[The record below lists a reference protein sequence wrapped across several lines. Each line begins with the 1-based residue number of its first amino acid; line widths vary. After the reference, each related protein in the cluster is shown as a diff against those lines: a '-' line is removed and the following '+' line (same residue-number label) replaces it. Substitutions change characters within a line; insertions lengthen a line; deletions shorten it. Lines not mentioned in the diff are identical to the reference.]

1 MKQSRPG
8 STPLSERVHALN
20 DDIKQLDSAI
30 YELREGEAKGKPNS
44 ELVAEALE
52 RERAAKDAEVR
63 RELATL
69 GGGGASGSV
78 LAKGQSMRSAV
89 SDPGAVT
96 LTQMA
101 RGIALGD
108 WRGVGPDVRAQIS
121 SIPAAIPGAV
131 SAGIVDLAREQSV
144 IFKAGAQLLPID
156 TPSAKVARMTS
167 EPAVQWEPEDPARDL
182 SDGAWNFDAA
192 ELTASSAW
200 LYSTLSIEAVE
211 DVINLDSVIQN
222 AFAAQLALAFD
233 EAALNGTGADQPTG
247 IVIMDHAT
255 DRILEQLTVG
265 AVTDYKPFIQPMGAV
280 KAGHYE
286 PSSVVMPVE
295 LGTALACLQ
304 DTDTNPLQ
312 APKAYGQLTEYVSSF
327 MPANGGV
334 GTDEITV
341 IVGDL
346 AALTVGVRTNITLE
360 VSRLG
365 TGFKKGA
372 VEVRGYARFGTYLT
386 HPGALCVLRG
396 ITV

>member
-1 MKQSRPG
+1 MDPIQISPEHPAVKLG
-8 STPLSERVHALN
+8 KERDRLAKMIVEAR
-20 DDIKQLDSAI
+20 DGETSKIEGAP
-30 YELREGEAKGKPNS
+30 ELLRS
-44 ELVAEALE
+44 LE
-52 RERAAKDAEVR
+52 REYASVDAECRLRLEEAVI
-63 RELATL
+63 
-69 GGGGASGSV
+69 GAPSGRT
-78 LAKGQSMRSAV
+78 LAKGQSMRSAI
-89 SDPGAVT
+89 SEPGAVS
-96 LTQMA
+96 LTQMV
-101 RGIALGD
+101 RGIGLGD
-108 WRGVGPDVRAQIS
+108 WRGVGSDVRAQIS

-167 EPAVQWEPEDPARDL
+167 EPAVQFEPESADRDL
-182 SDGAWNFDAA
+182 TDGAWTFDAA

-200 LYSTLSIEAVE
+200 LYTTLSIEAVE

-247 IVIMDHAT
+247 IVIMDAAT
-255 DRILEQLTVG
+255 DRILEQLAVG
-265 AVTDYKPFIQPMGAV
+265 TVTDYKPFVEAMGAV
-280 KAGHYE
+280 KAAHYE
-286 PSSVVMPVE
+286 PSSVIMPVE
-295 LGTALACLQ
+295 LWTAMSCMQ

-312 APKAYGQLTEYVSSF
+312 APKAYDQLTEYVSSF
-327 MPANGGV
+327 MPAAGGV
-334 GTDEITV
+334 GTDEITA

-346 AALTVGVRTNITLE
+346 AALTVGVRTGITLE

-365 TGFKKGA
+365 AGFRKGSI
-372 VEVRGYARFGTYLT
+372 EIRGYCRFGTYLT

>member
-1 MKQSRPG
+1 VDPIQISAAQAAR
-8 STPLSERVHALN
+8 A
-20 DDIKQLDSAI
+20 KQLQKELALLRDAV
-30 YELREGEAKGKPNS
+30 YELREGEGKSTPNS
-44 ELVAEALE
+44 KTLAESLE
-52 RERAAKDAEVR
+52 RDIVAKDAELH
-63 RELATL
+63 RELEVIS
-69 GGGGASGSV
+69 GGGTSGSV

-89 SDPGAVT
+89 ADPGSAT
-96 LTQMA
+96 LTQMV
-101 RGIALGD
+101 RGIGLGD

-200 LYSTLSIEAVE
+200 LYTTLSIEAVE

-222 AFAAQLALAFD
+222 AFASQLALAFD
-233 EAALNGTGADQPTG
+233 QAALNGTGADMPTG
-247 IVIMDHAT
+247 IAIMDAAT
-255 DRILEQLTVG
+255 DRILEQLAVG
-265 AVTDYKPFIQPMGAV
+265 AVTDYKPFIEAMGAV
-280 KAGHYE
+280 KAAHYE
-286 PSSVVMPVE
+286 PSSVIMPVE
-295 LGTALACLQ
+295 LWTAIASLQ
-304 DTDTNPLQ
+304 DADTNPLQ
-312 APKAYGQLTEYVSSF
+312 PPKAYGQLTEFVSGF
-327 MPANGGV
+327 LPANGGV
-334 GTDEITV
+334 GTDEMTA

-346 AALTVGVRTNITLE
+346 AALTVGVRTNITVE

-365 TGFKKGA
+365 TGFKKGSI
-372 VEVRGYARFGTYLT
+372 EVRAYCRFGTYLT
-386 HPGALCVLRG
+386 HPGALCVMRG

>member
-1 MKQSRPG
+1 MDSIQISAEQAAPVKKLQKEREQLSQAIAELIGDEVNGEPRSAVAALGKQ
-8 STPLSERVHALN
+8 T
-20 DDIKQLDSAI
+20 
-30 YELREGEAKGKPNS
+30 
-44 ELVAEALE
+44 LE
-52 RERAAKDAEVR
+52 REVARLDDEIL
-63 RELATL
+63 RELSIMA
-69 GGGGASGSV
+69 GGGTSGSV
-78 LAKGQSMRSAV
+78 LAKGQSLRSAV
-89 SDPGAVT
+89 TEPGAAT
-96 LTQMA
+96 LTQMV
-101 RGIALGD
+101 RGI
-108 WRGVGPDVRAQIS
+108 GPDVRAQIS

-144 IFKAGAQLLPID
+144 IFRAGAQLMPID

-167 EPAVQWEPEDPARDL
+167 EPAVQWEPEDAARDL
-182 SDGAWNFDAA
+182 ADGAWTFDAA

-233 EAALNGTGADQPTG
+233 QAALNGTGADMPTG

-265 AVTDYKPFIQPMGAV
+265 AVTDYTPFIEAMGAV
-280 KAGHYE
+280 KAAHYE

-295 LGTALACLQ
+295 LWTAIASLQ
-304 DTDTNPLQ
+304 DADTNPLQ
-312 APKAYGQLTEYVSSF
+312 PPKAYGQLTEFVSGF
-327 MPANGGV
+327 LPADGGV
-334 GTDEITV
+334 GTNEITA

-346 AALTVGVRTNITLE
+346 AALTVGVRTGITLE

-365 TGFKKGA
+365 SGFKKGA
-372 VEVRGYARFGTYLT
+372 IEVRGYCRFGTYLT
-386 HPGALCVLRG
+386 HPSALCVMRG